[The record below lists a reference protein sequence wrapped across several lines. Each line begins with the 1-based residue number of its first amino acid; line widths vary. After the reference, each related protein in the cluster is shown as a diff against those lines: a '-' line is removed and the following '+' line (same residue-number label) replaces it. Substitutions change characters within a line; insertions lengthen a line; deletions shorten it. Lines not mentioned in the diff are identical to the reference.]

1 MSTTIYQ
8 WRQIPNGPRLAVA
21 TVADSECAAL
31 SIYIPAGSRD
41 EAGLPTG
48 LAHFLEH
55 MVFKGT
61 LARSAREISF
71 EIENAGGQLNACTS
85 EDQTVYEGQGEA
97 DMLPILA
104 EVLCDMVWNATF
116 PENEIT
122 LEREVIGEEIT
133 MYRESPSDHIGD
145 LISAALWDKHPL
157 GNTISGSIES
167 IAQINRE
174 SLCLFRDH
182 HHFRQDVVIAVAG
195 PFSIDAVE
203 QIISTHL
210 PATRFHPPEK
220 SLTYEKT
227 NDASQ
232 SIFET
237 RETDQLQL
245 ALAWH
250 TPGRHSKARHALR
263 MLSMMLGESS
273 SSRLFLELRE
283 ERGLCY
289 QISSD
294 VTFFEETGAFEISA
308 GLDPESRDEA
318 LACIQREIDDL
329 INHGPKPGEL
339 DRAKRLTIAQSKFA
353 FETTGA
359 HATWAGEGV
368 LNYSSIPSPAE
379 WRIQIQSVTDADVQ
393 AIARQVFLN
402 QQPALAEIG
411 EARMPLREKT
421 NLGISGRFQDGARFV
436 DYSLIPNPDL

>member
-1 MSTTIYQ
+1 MSKANYA

-21 TVADSECAAL
+21 TVPDSECAAL

-41 EAGLPTG
+41 EAGLPAG

-61 LARSAREISF
+61 HVRSAREISF

-97 DMLPILA
+97 DMLPVLT
-104 EVLCDMVWNATF
+104 EVLCDMVWNARF

-133 MYRESPSDHIGD
+133 MYKESPSDHIGD

-157 GNTISGSIES
+157 GNPISGSLES
-167 IAQINRE
+167 ITQINRE
-174 SLCLFRDH
+174 TLCRFRDQQ
-182 HHFRQDVVIAVAG
+182 HFRQDVVIAVAG
-195 PFSIDAVE
+195 PFSIDVVE
-203 QIISTHL
+203 KMISPHL
-210 PATRFHPPEK
+210 PVTRFHAPEK
-220 SLTYEKT
+220 MLAYERTK
-227 NDASQ
+227 DAPC
-232 SIFET
+232 SIHET

-250 TPGRHSKARHALR
+250 TPGRHSKTRHALR

-318 LACIQREIDDL
+318 LACIHREINDL
-329 INHGPKPGEL
+329 ITHGPKPGEL
-339 DRAKRLTIAQSKFA
+339 DRAKRLTIAQSKLA

-359 HATWAGEGV
+359 HATWAGEAV
-368 LNYSSIPSPAE
+368 LNYGSIPSLSE
-379 WRIQIQSVTDADVQ
+379 WRLQIQSVTDADVLN
-393 AIARQVFLN
+393 IAREVFLD
-402 QQPALAEIG
+402 QRPAMAEIG
-411 EARMPLREKT
+411 EAKK
-421 NLGISGRFQDGARFV
+421 SG
-436 DYSLIPNPDL
+436 Y